1 MTIVKIQYMY
11 EIIKNIKSG
20 KFKITKDTVISLND
34 SVRFRDSNDIMSF
47 KFNDYKKIVYV
58 SKEEYKETNI
68 GEEFYLVF
76 VDGMKEILKIYP
88 VKDNVL
94 DNNVNA
100 KLI

>member
-1 MTIVKIQYMY
+1 M
-11 EIIKNIKSG
+11 IIKNI
-20 KFKITKDTVISLND
+20 
-34 SVRFRDSNDIMSF
+34 
-47 KFNDYKKIVYV
+47 YV

-94 DNNVNA
+94 DNNINA

>member
-1 MTIVKIQYMY
+1 MY

-94 DNNVNA
+94 DNNVNE